1 MQYNFDGSNESNEG
15 NYTSVRVAAIFPKT
29 FPEVESA
36 IKMTEYNRVV
46 RYDDKMFD
54 EKNFM
59 YADSNFFDIFSFRLL
74 SGNIHDALSAP
85 YDVILTEST
94 AKKYFGNSDP
104 VNKTLRVGTIII
116 YTALRVLYRI
126 VHPTRKYNSI
136 LLASFSSL
144 GITADYADTYWDANY
159 TTYLLLR
166 NKNAIGQLQAKLP
179 AFMKKEMEGKG
190 ATVNFHLEPFNK
202 IHLYSPYNSFVP
214 NNSITYIYILA
225 AVALLILII
234 ACFTYVNLSTARS
247 LERAREVGVRKVIGA
262 LKNQLFWQ
270 FINESVLLSL
280 IAVLLSLFLS
290 AFLLPS
296 FNNLSNQQLQARAL
310 FSLPFILFSISV
322 AIIISFLAGAYPALI
337 LTKFQP
343 VKVLKGA
350 FKNTASGQAIK
361 KIIDR
366 FPVCDLSISYCFHFY
381 CTAAIIFYS
390 TYKTGLRQ
398 GSCDCIA
405 H

>member
-1 MQYNFDGSNESNEG
+1 MIKNYFKTAWRNLTKNKTHSFINIAGLTIGLTCCLLIALYIQHELSFDKFEEKGNRIARVIMQYNFNGSNESNEG
-15 NYTSVRVAAIFPKT
+15 NYTSVRVAAVFPKT

-94 AKKYFGNSDP
+94 AKKYFGDSDP
-104 VNKTLRVGTIII
+104 VNKTLRVGTDNN
-116 YTALRVLYRI
+116 LYRVTGVI
-126 VHPTRKYNSI
+126 QDCPSNSQI
-136 LLASFSSL
+136 QFDLLASFSSL

-159 TTYLLLR
+159 TTYLLLK

-225 AVALLILII
+225 AWR
-234 ACFTYVNLSTARS
+234 Y
-247 LERAREVGVRKVIGA
+247 
-262 LKNQLFWQ
+262 
-270 FINESVLLSL
+270 
-280 IAVLLSLFLS
+280 
-290 AFLLPS
+290 
-296 FNNLSNQQLQARAL
+296 
-310 FSLPFILFSISV
+310 
-322 AIIISFLAGAYPALI
+322 
-337 LTKFQP
+337 
-343 VKVLKGA
+343 
-350 FKNTASGQAIK
+350 
-361 KIIDR
+361 
-366 FPVCDLSISYCFHFY
+366 
-381 CTAAIIFYS
+381 
-390 TYKTGLRQ
+390 
-398 GSCDCIA
+398 
-405 H
+405 